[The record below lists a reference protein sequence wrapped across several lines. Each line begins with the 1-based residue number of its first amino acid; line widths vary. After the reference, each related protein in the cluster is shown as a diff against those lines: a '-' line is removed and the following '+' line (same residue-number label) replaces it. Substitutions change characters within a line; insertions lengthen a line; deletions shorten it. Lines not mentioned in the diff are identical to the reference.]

1 MDNLIKSIYAGFMIG
16 IGGTIYLSLDNKII
30 GAFLF
35 SFGLLTIITQNFNL
49 YTGKVGYENSFKEL
63 GIMIFGNAIGTYIIA
78 FLVQIAKPDLIQSA
92 SLIWSNKLNLHVSQ
106 VASLSL
112 LCGIM
117 MYLAVDNYKKTG
129 HILFVILPVVIFI
142 LSGYEHSIANLFYLF
157 LYGEI
162 SKQMIVFMIICILGN
177 AVGARSFHIIK
188 EINNGSFNN

>member
-1 MDNLIKSIYAGFMIG
+1 MGDLIKSIYAGFMIG

-30 GAFLF
+30 GSFLF

-63 GIMIFGNAIGTYIIA
+63 GIM
-78 FLVQIAKPDLIQSA
+78 
-92 SLIWSNKLNLHVSQ
+92 
-106 VASLSL
+106 
-112 LCGIM
+112 
-117 MYLAVDNYKKTG
+117 MYLAVDNYKKNH
-129 HILFVILPVVIFI
+129 HIIYIILPVVIFI

-177 AVGARSFHIIK
+177 AVGAKSFHIIK
-188 EINNGSFNN
+188 EINNGINHG

>member
-63 GIMIFGNAIGTYIIA
+63 GIMIFGNAIGSYIIA
-78 FLVQIAKPDLIQSA
+78 FLVQIAKPELIEIA
-92 SLIWSNKLNLHVSQ
+92 SDIWDKKLNLYVPQ
-106 VASLSL
+106 VTSLSL

-117 MYLAVDNYKKTG
+117 MYLAVDNYKKNH
-129 HILFVILPVVIFI
+129 HIIYIILPVVIFI
-142 LSGYEHSIANLFYLF
+142 LSGFEHSVANMFYLF
-157 LYGEI
+157 LCGKINE
-162 SKQMIVFMIICILGN
+162 QMIVFMIICIFGN
-177 AVGARSFHIIK
+177 AVGAKCFHIIK